1 MLWWVRIP
9 AWQVFSSSY
18 EGLVMSAGKVG
29 FNSPFKG
36 FEIPAGKTFTTVG
49 EPMNVFQTG
58 SLVTWNKKEGP

>member
-1 MLWWVRIP
+1 
-9 AWQVFSSSY
+9 
-18 EGLVMSAGKVG
+18 MSAGKVG

-49 EPMNVFQTG
+49 EAMNVFQTG